1 MKNNIE
7 TKIYGYSDFFKLFL
21 NLDLNNN
28 VPNKFIISGRK
39 GIGKLTFAHHLINY
53 LLSKNEDS
61 KYDKN
66 NYEINIKNRSFKLV
80 RNNTHPNFYSI
91 DTDEGKK
98 NIGIDQIRKSF
109 DFINRSSFNNKCRII
124 LINNT
129 EYLNNNSSNALLKI
143 LEEPNNNTYF
153 ILISHQLSN
162 ILPTIRS
169 RCIKFYFKNP
179 SKDIFHEIIKNENID
194 LNNNDIDFLYLLSN
208 GSPGTAIKIST
219 DKMNDL
225 YNSIIDITIPNKNDL
240 SKKIFA
246 LSEYVSNF
254 TNDEYKVFLMLLRF
268 ILINIIKNNLGILSE
283 FTTFNNESFIT
294 KLISFEILEF
304 IDNNEK
310 DLFIYNLDKKIFCL
324 NIFIPLKKS
333 YE

>member
-124 LINNT
+124 LINNN

-143 LEEPNNNTYF
+143 LEEPNEKLIF
-153 ILISHQLSN
+153 ILIHNSSFKILDTIKSRCLLFKKNFSEKESISIFDKLSN
-162 ILPTIRS
+162 YNFNNFFDDNLLS
-169 RCIKFYFKNP
+169 KFFSVGELFLLKEFSDEIKFQ
-179 SKDIFHEIIKNENID
+179 E
-194 LNNNDIDFLYLLSN
+194 
-208 GSPGTAIKIST
+208 KISAESILRYYFSNLKVKY
-219 DKMNDL
+219 DKKNTNLLLKLIQMYFYKKNLENFDEYDFSA
-225 YNSIIDITIPNKNDL
+225 YNSFF
-240 SKKIFA
+240 KK
-246 LSEYVSNF
+246 VSDAKKF
-254 TNDEYKVFLMLLRF
+254 
-268 ILINIIKNNLGILSE
+268 
-283 FTTFNNESFIT
+283 
-294 KLISFEILEF
+294 
-304 IDNNEK
+304 
-310 DLFIYNLDKKIFCL
+310 NLDIENLYFEFQSKCL
-324 NIFIPLKKS
+324 N
-333 YE
+333 E